1 MNIKEL
7 KKLINEELNRKKLQE
22 QPEDQPEQQSP
33 KQNPEDVLLTLITQ
47 RDLIAAKKQDG
58 NSNIHTTMSNI
69 QNSIHL
75 VQQRLNTVKS
85 YVPTSA
91 KELTLQEVYSSVKN
105 DPETMDYIEEFLEDM
120 GVPSISRTLF
130 INNAVSELEPFN
142 VQQPATNPGTPSAKQ
157 KQPPPDVS
165 PNANTVPPSKVSKN
179 PTNPLT
185 AMQKR
190 NAAAAANAANRN
202 NRT

>member
-33 KQNPEDVLLTLITQ
+33 KQNPEDVLLTLIIQ
-47 RDLIAAKKQDG
+47 RDLIASKKQDG

-75 VQQRLNTVKS
+75 LQQRLTTVKS
-85 YVPTSA
+85 YIPTSA

-105 DPETMDYIEEFLEDM
+105 DPETMDYIEKFLEDM
-120 GVPSISRTLF
+120 GVPPISRTLF
-130 INNAVSELEPFN
+130 TNNAASELAPFN

-157 KQPPPDVS
+157 EQPPPPDVS
-165 PNANTVPPSKVSKN
+165 PNAKTAPPSKVSQN
-179 PTNPLT
+179 PTPTKPPNALR
-185 AMQKR
+185 AMQAR
-190 NAAAAANAANRN
+190 NLKNQNRPK
-202 NRT
+202 